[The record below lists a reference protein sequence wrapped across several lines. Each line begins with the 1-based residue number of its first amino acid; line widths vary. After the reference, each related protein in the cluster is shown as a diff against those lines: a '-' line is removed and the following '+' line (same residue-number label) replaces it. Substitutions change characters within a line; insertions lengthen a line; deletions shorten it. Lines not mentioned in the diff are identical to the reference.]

1 MSSTIY
7 DRVCYRYKVI
17 DDVVNVTNNCSVNG
31 VSVYKDKW
39 TIYIN
44 KQDLD
49 SQIRTPQNLTGI
61 IQVQEFNP
69 STNEVYYDS
78 IKYVTENPNFP
89 EYSRME
95 LSVMDRDELIEI
107 CRFYGIDYSHKVDK
121 FLVKYIL
128 EKQKILFPNKN
139 NVESITN

>member
-7 DRVCYRYKVI
+7 DRVCYKYKLI
-17 DDVVNVTNNCSVNG
+17 DDVLGMSNDCNINSVL
-31 VSVYKDKW
+31 VRKDKW
-39 TIYIN
+39 TTYMN

-49 SQIRTPQNLTGI
+49 SQIRTPQNPTGI

-69 STNEVYYDS
+69 STNEIYYDS
-78 IKYVTENPNFP
+78 IKYVTQKPNFP

-95 LSVMDRDELIEI
+95 LSVMGRDELIEI